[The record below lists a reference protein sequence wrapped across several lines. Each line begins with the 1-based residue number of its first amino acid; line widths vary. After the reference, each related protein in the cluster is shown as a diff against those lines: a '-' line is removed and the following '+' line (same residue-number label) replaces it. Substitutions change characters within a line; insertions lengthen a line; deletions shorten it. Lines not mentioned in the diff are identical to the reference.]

1 MGAAARTLTRNGL
14 CDHAVVYCKAR
25 QGVATPLNIL
35 ERGRACLQLRPA
47 LAERS
52 PWDWQRCPQCGRR
65 LTIKHGSYTRRP
77 GFFTGRQRVRGPRHV
92 CHAGT
97 QSYAEQA
104 ALLVRGSWYSREVRR
119 RAVDHWVH
127 GRLSLRRSWLG
138 RQERWRRWRPLD
150 TPPPGAPCDLA
161 ASTVPRWLDCAGG
174 VAPARVPGQLQD
186 IAQREEWGP
195 AGLWARLRGG
205 ATRVVLRLA
214 DSVTGLLWPPLVAE
228 REALAAPLCAGP
240 PSRLGLAAPARRD
253 E

>member
-1 MGAAARTLTRNGL
+1 MRTLTRNGL

-25 QGVATPLNIL
+25 QGVAKPLNIL
-35 ERGRACLQLRPA
+35 ERGRALLQSLPA

-52 PWDWQRCPQCGRR
+52 TWDWQRCPQCGSR

-77 GFFTGRQRVRGPRHV
+77 WFVTARQRVRGQRHL

-97 QSYAEQA
+97 QAYAEPA

-119 RAVDHWVH
+119 RAVDHGVH
-127 GRLSLRRSWLG
+127 GHLSLRRSWLG

-150 TPPPGAPCDLA
+150 TTPPGEPCDRA

-174 VAPARVPGQLQD
+174 VAPASVPGQLQD

-195 AGLWARLRGG
+195 AGLWARLRRG
-205 ATRVVLRLA
+205 ATRGLLLLA
-214 DSVTGLLWPPLVAE
+214 DSVTGWHRRRWWLSGKTRPRPGRAC
-228 REALAAPLCAGP
+228 AA
-240 PSRLGLAAPARRD
+240 
-253 E
+253 